1 MISYNKLPSI
11 ISIDLIDD
19 AIITCAFDFDWY
31 QEDIASLK
39 SLLINAIGEV
49 TEVEHI
55 IGADREN
62 IRFVW
67 QTHYFTL
74 NFECVSQ
81 SCWIE
86 GDDLAGIEN
95 IGQLYLSIV

>member
-1 MISYNKLPSI
+1 MMSNNKLPRE
-11 ISIDLIDD
+11 ISIDFIDNT
-19 AIITCAFDFDWY
+19 IITCTFDLDWH

-39 SLLINAIGEV
+39 KSLITAIGEV
-49 TEVEHI
+49 TEIEHI
-55 IGADREN
+55 VGADREN

-74 NFECVSQ
+74 NFECVSH